1 MYSSHNYTGPGW
13 NNSTPPPVNA
23 SNLQDISN
31 ALEDLN
37 ITQEQLEQLG
47 ASGTLGD
54 ILTGNKLY
62 QYCWKKI
69 PCHLDLTVQTSSSVD
84 CAFDRTS
91 GGGNMFVYDDIIPG
105 PYNNFIGA
113 NATQVYT
120 NTSNPSG
127 AGSDNGKYILSPSYP
142 DYCFKI
148 LGNAKWSERRSGT
161 YYIYSVSPTTQYR
174 VTYVSDGEAEY
185 LFSDN
190 IDEYPKNQY
199 QNGSY
204 YQYIGCPYENSK
216 NQTKIIRIAN
226 SGIRTYNI
234 PPETKS
240 MEIGIYDRN
249 TSNIQTASIVPY
261 YTTFNETSYIESQP
275 SYIQFAWDSESFDT
289 LINVHYLICHF

>member
-1 MYSSHNYTGPGW
+1 M
-13 NNSTPPPVNA
+13 
-23 SNLQDISN
+23 QDISN

-54 ILTGNKLY
+54 ILTGNRLY
-62 QYCWKKI
+62 QYCWKRI
-69 PCHLDLTVQTSSSVD
+69 PCHLDLTEGSQTVAA
-84 CAFDRTS
+84 CAFNRTS
-91 GGGNMFVYDDIIPG
+91 GGGYTFVYDDIIPG
-105 PYNNFIGA
+105 PYNNFIGV
-113 NATQVYT
+113 NATRVYT

-127 AGSDNGKYILSPSYP
+127 AGSYNGKYILGKEYSDQCY
-142 DYCFKI
+142 KI
-148 LGNAKWSERRSGT
+148 LENSKWTRSQVGT
-161 YYIYSVSPTTQYR
+161 YYVYNVNPAMRCI

-190 IDEYPKNQY
+190 INAYPKNQY

-216 NQTKIIRIAN
+216 NQTKIIRITGVGAQ
-226 SGIRTYNI
+226 TYNM

-240 MEIGIYDRN
+240 MEIVTSDKN

-261 YTTFNETSYIESQP
+261 YTAFNSTDYIQTQP

-289 LINVHYLICHF
+289 LTNVNCLICHF